1 MQMVGLRIPRVLLLG
16 VLVAAL
22 LCVLA
27 VAASF
32 GAKRVDVVR
41 HDLRPSADLQPIR
54 LVQIS
59 DLHLKAYGAHEQ
71 GLAEQLSALAPD
83 VVVLSGDAVDRAD
96 ALPLLQ
102 SVVRAFAPVPVLLV
116 PGNWEHWSGLDFIA
130 LQGMLASSGGQL
142 LLNDRWSFSR
152 NGRSLHVMGLDD
164 DTAGRPD
171 LQLLDTRAPSKGVL
185 TVLVQHSPAFFD
197 KADVAKRMANQR
209 FDLCLAG
216 HTHGG
221 QLAIGN
227 WAPYTPVGSGR
238 FVAGFYDVPGCSLF
252 VSRGAGTSVLP
263 LRLGARAEVV
273 VFDL

>member
-1 MQMVGLRIPRVLLLG
+1 MKIPRVLWFAA
-16 VLVAAL
+16 LVTAL

-32 GAKRVDVVR
+32 GSKQVVVVR
-41 HDLRPSADLQPIR
+41 HDLRASADLQPIR

-59 DLHLKAYGAHEQ
+59 DLHLKAFGVHEQ
-71 GLAEQLSALAPD
+71 GLTAQLIALAPN

-102 SVVRAFAPVPVLLV
+102 SFVRAFAPVPVLLV

-130 LQGMLASSGGQL
+130 LQSMLASSGGQL
-142 LLNDRWSFSR
+142 LLNERWSFSR
-152 NGRSLHVMGLDD
+152 GGRSLLIIGLDD

-171 LQLLDTRAPSKGVL
+171 LQLLDTRAPNKDAL
-185 TVLVQHSPAFFD
+185 TVVVQHSPAFFD

-221 QLAIGN
+221 QLAIGG
-227 WAPYTPVGSGR
+227 WAPYTPDGSGR
-238 FVAGFYDVPGCSLF
+238 FLAGFYDVPGCPLF